1 MSIII
6 TLGPVS
12 FGLENFVLFIET
24 PRFDAWVGRRTGFL
38 SHYIPRD

>member
-1 MSIII
+1 MSIIV

-12 FGLENFVLFIET
+12 FGLDKLVLFLET
-24 PRFDAWVGRRTGFL
+24 PAFDAWIGRRTGFL